1 MRYGL
6 LLLLVTLCSACA
18 KDVEGPV
25 CDEDNMAAFHPRNE
39 WDGDTW
45 PIDRSLESKS
55 FFDNLERVLGHYQVS
70 YRRTASDSLSVPCEL
85 VQAPEL
91 IRNYTAKAL
100 DKQWLENN
108 IH

>member
-6 LLLLVTLCSACA
+6 FLFLVTLCSACA
-18 KDVEGPV
+18 KDVEGSV
-25 CDEDNMAAFHPRNE
+25 CDEDNMATFHPRNE

-45 PIDRSLESKS
+45 PIDRSLESKPS
-55 FFDNLERVLGHYQVS
+55 FDNLEKVLSHYQVNFQRIDPES
-70 YRRTASDSLSVPCEL
+70 IKVSCDLADS
-85 VQAPEL
+85 PEL

-108 IH
+108 GY